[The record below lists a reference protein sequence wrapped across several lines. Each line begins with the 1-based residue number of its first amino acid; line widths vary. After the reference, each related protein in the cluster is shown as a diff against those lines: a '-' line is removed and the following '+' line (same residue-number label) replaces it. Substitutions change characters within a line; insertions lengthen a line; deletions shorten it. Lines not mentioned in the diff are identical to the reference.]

1 MKKTIFTRIK
11 MQKIAF
17 AFVLGCCLTPS
28 ILKADTPVPTS
39 VVANYNAANSTLS
52 LTVNWAWSTVVNTKV
67 VGVAVFAD
75 LNGDGIA
82 PTLTSNPATYSSPGT
97 VLHPYPAGLS
107 ASDEFLGQLA
117 SSVINGFATSSLP
130 YTDNTD
136 TGIGSTIAG
145 ITTTTPRLLMPYG
158 LASAFP
164 STTGSFTMVYTNVTV
179 SPKSLCLIIYDVH
192 TEIVQGVKKVKHASG
207 NHSPISAGSNRNTD
221 NSDEEGNGTDGTVSC
236 QDLISLTCAEN
247 FQMAACQ
254 SQAAVNAAY
263 ATWLA
268 SAVGHGCNAG
278 TLTNNSTGAPS
289 ACGGSKTVTFT
300 LTMTCPPR
308 PQQVITCVAT
318 FTVLSDNTPPTISCQ
333 ANKSVCDGAPVVFDT
348 PTVSDNCTQN
358 IVPTVTGTNTTNNND
373 GSMQICR
380 TWSASDNCGNTSSCT
395 QCVTVYAPINFGKK
409 APSLLCN
416 GDNNG
421 YINLNNVTGGTA
433 PYSYLWNNGN
443 TTKNISNLTA
453 GFYTVTVSDIN
464 SCSLSKRIRI
474 VEPKPVDPNKTS
486 IINPTTFNG
495 NDGVLVFSPL
505 GGTAP
510 YTFLWND
517 GSTLSGRFNLSAGR
531 YTITVTDAN
540 GCSKT
545 VANKLYNP
553 QQPKIGNLTAAQL
566 GNTTMVLYPN
576 PAKDNITI
584 EWNALS
590 DDEVTIEM
598 IDMTGKVVLSE
609 KKSISMGDA
618 TETINI
624 ANYPKGLYMV
634 KVVSADSIN
643 EFKLVVE

>member
-1 MKKTIFTRIK
+1 MKKTIFTK
-11 MQKIAF
+11 MSMRKNAF
-17 AFVLGCCLTPS
+17 AFVLSLGLIPS
-28 ILKADTPVPTS
+28 ITKADTPVPTS

-52 LTVNWAWSTVVNTKV
+52 LTVNWIWSTVAAQKV

-82 PTLTSNPATYSSPGT
+82 PTLTSNPLTYSSPGT

-117 SSVINGFATSSLP
+117 TSVINGSATSSLP

-136 TGIGSTIAG
+136 TGIGSTVAG

-158 LASAFP
+158 LTSAFP
-164 STTGSFTMVYTNVTV
+164 TTSGTFTMVYTNVTV
-179 SPKSLCLIIYDVH
+179 APKSLCLIIYDVH
-192 TEIVQGVKKVKHASG
+192 TEIKNGIKKIKHESG

-236 QDLISLTCAEN
+236 QELISLSCAED
-247 FQMAACQ
+247 FQMSACQ
-254 SQAAVNAAY
+254 SQTAVDAAY

-278 TLTNNSTGAPS
+278 VLTTNNTGAPS

-308 PQQVITCVAT
+308 PQQVITCMAT
-318 FTVLSDNTPPTISCQ
+318 FTVLTDANPPTISCQ
-333 ANKSVCDGAPVVFDT
+333 GNKSTCDEASVSFDT

-358 IVPTVTGTNTTNNND
+358 IVPAVTSTDTTTNND
-373 GSMQICR
+373 GSKQICR
-380 TWSASDNCGNTSSCT
+380 TWTATDNCGNTSSCT
-395 QCVTVYAPINFGKK
+395 QCVNVAAPIKFFKNIQNLVCF
-409 APSLLCN
+409 

-421 YINLNNVTGGTA
+421 YINLNSLSGGTA
-433 PYSYLWNNGN
+433 PYSFLWSNGN
-443 TTKNISNLTA
+443 TAKNISNLTA
-453 GFYTVTVSDIN
+453 GSYTVTVSDAN
-464 SCSLSKRIRI
+464 GCSVSKKLKI
-474 VEPKPVDPNKTS
+474 VQPKPVDPNKTA
-486 IINPTTFNG
+486 IMNPTTYNG

-531 YTITVTDAN
+531 YTITVTDVN
-540 GCSKT
+540 GCSKI

-553 QQPKIGNLTAAQL
+553 QQPKIGDLTASELANQ
-566 GNTTMVLYPN
+566 TMVLYPN
-576 PAKDNITI
+576 PAKDMITI
-584 EWNALS
+584 EWDAIS
-590 DDEVTIEM
+590 DDQVTIEM
-598 IDMTGKVVLSE
+598 IDVTGKVVLSE
-609 KKSISMGDA
+609 KKAVSMGEA
-618 TETINI
+618 TETINLT
-624 ANYPKGLYMV
+624 NNTKGLYMV
-634 KVVSADSIN
+634 RVISSNSVN
-643 EFKLVVE
+643 QFKLVVE